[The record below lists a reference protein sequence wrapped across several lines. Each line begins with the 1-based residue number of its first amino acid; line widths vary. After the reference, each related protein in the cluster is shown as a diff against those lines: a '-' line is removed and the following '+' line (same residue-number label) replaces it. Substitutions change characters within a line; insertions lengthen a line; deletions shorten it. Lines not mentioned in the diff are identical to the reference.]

1 MPKRRLLHRA
11 TRRGNRGGHDGPGRA
26 GPLPGLDGQA
36 EAGRGDLFGELAGT
50 ENDAVDAAEALGV
63 PADEE
68 VDRAPVEEPVAPPS
82 RPVVENDD
90 ERRKPVTRFEE
101 PVPEPASAAQ
111 PDLCP
116 ACESA
121 ESRTLFQGSDRLYR
135 TTERVFKV
143 VECTGCRLIRLSP
156 FPTPLELRDYYPDTY
171 WYVPEH
177 DTVSRLEEIY
187 RRFVLSDHVRFVM
200 GALKHCSVDAPVLDV
215 GCGGGLFLR
224 MLAER
229 GRRVVGLDF
238 SLQAATAAWRI
249 NGVPALCGSLTQ
261 APLPPG
267 SCAAVTMFHVLEHLY
282 DPAAYLQAA
291 HRLLRPDGRLV
302 IQVPNA
308 GCWQMTLLGEHWAG
322 IDIPR
327 HLFNF
332 RLRDLELLLDSCGF
346 EIARTKFFS
355 LRDNPAGLAT
365 SLAPGLDPMA
375 RRIRRIPETAQTKLF
390 KDLVYLGLVT
400 AALPFTMLEAACR
413 AGSTI
418 MIEAAR
424 KVTP

>member
-1 MPKRRLLHRA
+1 M
-11 TRRGNRGGHDGPGRA
+11 
-26 GPLPGLDGQA
+26 
-36 EAGRGDLFGELAGT
+36 
-50 ENDAVDAAEALGV
+50 
-63 PADEE
+63 
-68 VDRAPVEEPVAPPS
+68 
-82 RPVVENDD
+82 
-90 ERRKPVTRFEE
+90 
-101 PVPEPASAAQ
+101 
-111 PDLCP
+111 CP
-116 ACESA
+116 ACEGA
-121 ESRTLFQGSDRLYR
+121 TSRTLFQGSDRLYH
-135 TTERVFKV
+135 TTERIFKV
-143 VECTGCRLIRLSP
+143 VECTTCKLIRLSP

-177 DTVSRLEEIY
+177 DTVSRLEELY
-187 RRFVLSDHVRFVM
+187 RRTVLSDHVRFVM
-200 GALKHCSVDAPVLDV
+200 GALDNCPEPAPVLDV

-249 NGVPALCGSLTQ
+249 NGVPAVCGSLTQ
-261 APLPPG
+261 VPLPDK
-267 SCAAVTMFHVLEHLY
+267 SCAGVTMFHVLEHLY

-332 RLRDLELLLDSCGF
+332 RLRDLEVLLDSCGF

-365 SLAPGLDPMA
+365 SLAPSLDPMA
-375 RRIRRIPETAQTKLF
+375 RRIRRVPESQQTKLF
-390 KDLVYLGLVT
+390 KDLVYLGLV
-400 AALPFTMLEAACR
+400 AASLPFTLFEATCR

-418 MIEAAR
+418 MIEAAP
-424 KVTP
+424 KANA